1 MSHVA
6 WGIQNAIFPH
16 EYFIFKKYLYFA
28 AIHKRYKFIP
38 MHEWWKGIG
47 LMKAELPGSMLVILV
62 IGLCHSVPF
71 RFNIVAKCNWVLL
84 FRENTRSC
92 IPILC
97 VRVDVGSCC
106 KIYYYVSS
114 PLWNCTSEF
123 ILLVLLV
130 RASCSFDTTPV
141 LLQNTEKYIEIY
153 LCKRNSIWVCT
164 ICTIL
169 IQ

>member
-1 MSHVA
+1 
-6 WGIQNAIFPH
+6 
-16 EYFIFKKYLYFA
+16 
-28 AIHKRYKFIP
+28 
-38 MHEWWKGIG
+38 
-47 LMKAELPGSMLVILV
+47 MKAELPGSMLVI
-62 IGLCHSVPF
+62 GLCHSVP
-71 RFNIVAKCNWVLL
+71 FNIVAKCNWVLL

-130 RASCSFDTTPV
+130 RASCSFDTTLV

-153 LCKRNSIWVCT
+153 FSLLLAEIPYRKFMFFYALRNELHRLGKT
-164 ICTIL
+164 LHPTF
-169 IQ
+169 